1 MEFPAVTL
9 PSLWLSTL
17 VLGLAFIPA
26 TLGMFLAYR
35 IMRIPDLT
43 VDGSL
48 PLGAVVTAALVTN
61 GGSPWLALA
70 AAVLAGSAAGAVSGL
85 LATRLRIGLMAGI
98 LVMTALYTVNLRVLG
113 ERSNVS
119 LLYSPTVL
127 SGLAPLVPNTNLLA
141 VLVYAA
147 LSIGVGGLV
156 YWFLQTE
163 VGLALQASGDN
174 ERMARAAGID
184 CRGMQ
189 VLCLAIG
196 NGLVALSGSLLAQ
209 YQGYADVNMGLGTI
223 LVCIASLLVG
233 ELVLRPAGPGLAIA
247 GAAIGA
253 IIYRAA
259 VAVALQIG
267 LSPTDMKLATAVIVG
282 IALAGPLLQERL
294 TGRVGARVAGS
305 PLS

>member
-1 MEFPAVTL
+1 
-9 PSLWLSTL
+9 
-17 VLGLAFIPA
+17 
-26 TLGMFLAYR
+26 
-35 IMRIPDLT
+35 
-43 VDGSL
+43 
-48 PLGAVVTAALVTN
+48 VVTAALVTN
-61 GGSPWLALA
+61 GVSPWLGLA

-127 SGLAPLVPNTNLLA
+127 SGLAPLVPNANLLA

-147 LSIGVGGLV
+147 ISLGVGALV

-209 YQGYADVNMGLGTI
+209 FQGYADVNMGLGTI

-294 TGRVGARVAGS
+294 TGRLVARVPGS
-305 PLS
+305 SVP

>member
-1 MEFPAVTL
+1 MELPAVAL

-26 TLGMFLAYR
+26 TLGTFLAYR
-35 IMRIPDLT
+35 IMQTPDLT
-43 VDGSL
+43 VDGTL
-48 PLGAVVTAALVTN
+48 PLGAAVTAALVTS
-61 GGSPWLALA
+61 GVSPWLTLP
-70 AAVLAGSAAGAVSGL
+70 AAVLAGSIAGAASGL

-98 LVMTALYTVNLRVLG
+98 LVMTALYTVNLHVLG
-113 ERSNVS
+113 ERSNVG

-127 SGLAPLVPNTNLLA
+127 SGLTPLVANANLLA
-141 VLVYAA
+141 VLVYAGIS
-147 LSIGVGGLV
+147 LGVGGLT

-163 VGLALQASGDN
+163 VGLALQATGDN

-184 CRGMQ
+184 CRAMY

-196 NGLVALSGSLLAQ
+196 NGLVALTGSLLAQ

-233 ELVLRPAGPGLAIA
+233 EMVLRPAGPGRAIV

-282 IALAGPLLQERL
+282 LALAAPMLQERL
-294 TGRVGARVAGS
+294 LRGVAVRASGS
-305 PLS
+305 TLS